1 MTSSLKDHTQFYS
14 NTTLTERIASKL
26 VYIVE
31 YKKTARFEIIN
42 NTVKSTNMAA
52 KKYCNSKAN
61 TQTRQKILQ

>member
-1 MTSSLKDHTQFYS
+1 MASSLKDHTQFYL

-31 YKKTARFEIIN
+31 YKKTARFEITN
-42 NTVKSTNMAA
+42 NTLKNTNMAS